1 MQVKRRTNF
10 FIFLQV
16 FLLSSYLIAQ
26 ETGSLSGR
34 VIEDQSGEPLPYIN
48 IVIENTGLGA
58 ATDMDGIFKL
68 SGIPAGAHTIIV
80 SAVGYT
86 RIEET
91 ILIEPG
97 KETIKNFNIHSAV
110 VDVGEVV
117 VYGASLHQE
126 RITEAPSAITVLEVK
141 DIQRFASHGQIA
153 KLLEMEPGIDIA
165 QSGLFDFNINTR
177 GFNSSLNRRVL
188 ILLDGRDL
196 GTAFLGATEW
206 NGLSTPLEEL
216 GRIEMVRGPGSAL
229 YGANAFNGVMNIS
242 STRPKDNQGTR
253 INVTAGESSSFRGD
267 IRFAN
272 SVGKFSYR
280 SIIGGYQGK
289 SFTTSRKNYNFEYE
303 GLTALNNEQVD
314 LNTDAIRSIYGTLR
328 IDYEIDD
335 KSFVTGEG
343 GYTQI
348 ENETIVT
355 GIGRVQ
361 VQRASR
367 PWGRFNYNGY
377 GFNFMYWAN
386 GRNNIEP
393 EKSLS
398 TGLNLIQDALI
409 NHVEL
414 QYNFNQFQEK
424 LFVVVGASHR
434 LINIDT
440 KQTLM
445 IDPRNDNTSSLFT
458 QLEYK
463 FNSLFKIIG
472 AVRWDRS
479 SLHEN
484 EISPKVAL
492 VYNLHPE
499 HTVRV
504 TYNQAFQA
512 PNYSEQYLYVKSPP
526 TIPPFTTS
534 TVYQGKPDLI
544 TEKITGYEFG
554 YKGIFYNSL
563 FLTFDVYYNQ
573 LKDFI
578 TDLGPTGGSIFEDG
592 IRYSIWSY
600 NNAGKV
606 NEYGFEVSANYYLM
620 DEIVINANYSF
631 FEFDVIEK
639 DPNDYLLPNSPKY
652 RISGGITYYHE
663 EGHDVSIQAKHVPTF
678 PWAAGVFRDG
688 DVLEYTM
695 VNVGGTY
702 RVTNFFSLN
711 LNVTNVLNQ
720 EHYEILGG
728 SLLQRRALLTASVTF

>member
-1 MQVKRRTNF
+1 MKRIIHF
-10 FIFLQV
+10 FIIIKLFL
-16 FLLSSYLIAQ
+16 FASISLGQ
-26 ETGSLSGR
+26 ETGSLSGKVTEER
-34 VIEDQSGEPLPYIN
+34 TNEQLPFIN
-48 IVIENTGLGA
+48 VLIQNTGLGA
-58 ATDMDGIFKL
+58 ATDINGNYKF
-68 SGIPAGAHTIIV
+68 SGIPVGTHRVIV
-80 SAVGYT
+80 SAVGYS
-86 RIEET
+86 RLEET
-91 ILIEPG
+91 VIIEAG
-97 KETIKNFNIHSAV
+97 KETNKNFTIRSTII
-110 VDVGEVV
+110 DVSEVV
-117 VYGASLHQE
+117 VYGASLRQE
-126 RITEAPSAITVLEVK
+126 RITEAPSAISVIEAR

-216 GRIEMVRGPGSAL
+216 GRIELVRGPGSAL

-242 STRPKDNQGTR
+242 SIRPRDSEGTR
-253 INVTAGESSSFRGD
+253 INLTAGESSSYRGD

-272 SVGKFSYR
+272 TVGKLSYR
-280 SIIGGYQGK
+280 SVLGGYQGK
-289 SFTTSRKNYNFEYE
+289 SFATSRKDFNFEYE
-303 GLTALNNEQVD
+303 GLTALNNEQID
-314 LNTDAIRSIYGTLR
+314 INTNAIRSVYGSMR
-328 IDYEIDD
+328 IDYELDN
-335 KSFVTGEG
+335 SSYVTGEG

-367 PWGRFNYNGY
+367 PWARLNYNGY
-377 GFNFMYWAN
+377 GLNAMYWAN
-386 GRNNIEP
+386 GRLNIEP
-393 EKSLS
+393 EKSLA
-398 TGLNLIQDALI
+398 TGLDLIQDAWI
-409 NHVEL
+409 HHAEV
-414 QYNFNQFQEK
+414 QYNFTQLQEK
-424 LFVVVGASHR
+424 LFVVLGASHR

-440 KQTLM
+440 KGTLM

-463 FNSLFKIIG
+463 FGSSFKTVG

-479 SLHEN
+479 SLHES

-492 VYNLHPE
+492 VYNFNPAHSIRL
-499 HTVRV
+499 

-534 TVYQGKPDLI
+534 TLYQGNPDLI

-554 YKGIFYNSL
+554 YKGIYYNSL
-563 FLTFDVYYNQ
+563 FITFDVYYNQ

-592 IRYSIWSY
+592 VRYSIWSY

-606 NEYGFEVSANYYLM
+606 NEYGFEVSANYYLS
-620 DEIVINANYSF
+620 DEIVLNGNYSYF
-631 FEFDVIEK
+631 GFEIIEK
-639 DPNDYLLPNSPKY
+639 DPNDYLLPNSPKFKFN
-652 RISGGITYYHE
+652 GGITYYHPN
-663 EGHDVSIQAKHVPTF
+663 GHDASIQVKHVPTF
-678 PWAAGVFRDG
+678 PWAAGIFRDG
-688 DVLEYTM
+688 EVLEYTM
-695 VNVGGTY
+695 LNVGGTY
-702 RVTNFFSLN
+702 RVNNYLRLN
-711 LNVTNVLNQ
+711 LNVTNILNQ

-728 SLLQRRALLTASVTF
+728 SLLKRRALLSASVHF